1 MCMLRLYR
9 AAKEL
14 RDIEAVV
21 KAATF
26 TGNYT
31 PPKALPR
38 GGELEQRLR
47 KVTTEHNAALEEAIL
62 IVEGDPQARKS
73 RVRAAGERDIIQFI
87 LNSFIA
93 QGFEIQLQDEEG
105 ETTFWVKDAGEILP
119 DVVDIEI
126 SHINV
131 RNPSKRCVGWMMF
144 VLGNSPAEVLADHTT
159 NLEEFLKP
167 SFEYIQAFYDP
178 DYVV

>member
-1 MCMLRLYR
+1 MCTLRLYR
-9 AAKEL
+9 AIKEL
-14 RDIEAVV
+14 KNVEAVV

-38 GGELEQRLR
+38 GGELETRLR
-47 KVTTEHNAALEEAIL
+47 KASTEFGNAMAEAAL
-62 IVEGDPQARKS
+62 IVDGEPQFRKA
-73 RVRAAGERDIIQFI
+73 RVRAAGESDIIQFI
-87 LNSFIA
+87 LNSLTG

-105 ETTFWVKDAGEILP
+105 ETSFWVKDASEILP
-119 DVVDIEI
+119 DVLDIEI

-131 RNPSKRCVGWMMF
+131 RNPSKQCVGWLMF

-167 SFEYIQAFYDP
+167 SFEYIKAFYDP